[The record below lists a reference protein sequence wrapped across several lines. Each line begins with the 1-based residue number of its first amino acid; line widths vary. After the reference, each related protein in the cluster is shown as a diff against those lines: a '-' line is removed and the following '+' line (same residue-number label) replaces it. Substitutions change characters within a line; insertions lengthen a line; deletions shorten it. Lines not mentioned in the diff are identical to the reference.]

1 MGAGESLNG
10 RGLRGC
16 TGTGIGFQ
24 GIDGIPPP
32 KHPSSSP
39 RRGGENVDPVVKVQ
53 IYTIPN
59 APTQPTI
66 LFDQSLD
73 SEKTFTEI
81 TVTIAFPFSRI

>member
-1 MGAGESLNG
+1 MASLHPNI
-10 RGLRGC
+10 L
-16 TGTGIGFQ
+16 Q
-24 GIDGIPPP
+24 VPPGGG
-32 KHPSSSP
+32 
-39 RRGGENVDPVVKVQ
+39 GGENVDPVVMVQ